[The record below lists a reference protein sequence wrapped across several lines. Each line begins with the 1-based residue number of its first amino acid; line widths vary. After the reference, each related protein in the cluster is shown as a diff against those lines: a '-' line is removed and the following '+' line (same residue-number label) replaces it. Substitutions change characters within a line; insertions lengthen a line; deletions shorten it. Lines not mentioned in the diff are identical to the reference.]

1 MALSGG
7 QKARVTLARALYRY
21 FHSVLWIRIRIR
33 SDPELFAGSGVG
45 VETSLKVGSGSEKNH
60 IPYPQPRFQS

>member
-21 FHSVLWIRIRIR
+21 FHSVLWIRIRNFLP
-33 SDPELFAGSGVG
+33 DPGVG
-45 VETSLKVGSGSEKNH
+45 VDTSLKVGSGSEK
-60 IPYPQPRFQS
+60 IIRDPQPCFHS